1 MLHIITP
8 LYRYHLLEKV
18 YQSIPKDDDIT
29 WHISKSSQREKLD
42 HDFIHTDSRIEL
54 YELDC
59 PDTDTVTKR
68 NVIFDKIKDGF
79 FYCLDDDTILLEETY
94 KVYKEYYDVGFEG
107 MIVGISNVVKH
118 TKLSENPKE
127 SWIDTGMVLC
137 YFKVLEKEK
146 WEWTE
151 IAGRD
156 CYFWSKCYQYFGKE
170 NTVFLDRVISHYNA
184 LGPYVRIRKSLF
196 FMDFKYDVYNLNFAK
211 NYTRLALAKS
221 YFYYVISFK
230 KNSVKVHQI
239 NHLKSMLDAFS
250 K

>member
-18 YQSIPKDDDIT
+18 YQSIPKNDDIR
-29 WHISKSSQREKLD
+29 WHIAKSTQREKLE
-42 HDFIHTDSRIEL
+42 HDVIQTDARIKL
-54 YELDC
+54 YELEC

-68 NVIFDKIKDGF
+68 NEIFSNIKDGF
-79 FYCLDDDTILLEETY
+79 FYCLDDDTLFLEE
-94 KVYKEYYDVGFEG
+94 VYSVYREYSLLNFKG
-107 MIVGISNVVKH
+107 MIVGQSNLIK
-118 TKLSENPKE
+118 KIQLSVDPKK

-156 CYFWSKCYQYFGKE
+156 CYFWSRCYQFFGE
-170 NTVFLDRVISHYNA
+170 SNTIFLDRVISHYNL
-184 LGPYVRIRKSLF
+184 LGPYLRIRKSLLF
-196 FMDFKYDVYNLNFAK
+196 WNLKYDIYNLTFAK
-211 NYTRLALAKS
+211 NYTRLALAKNIVY
-221 YFYYVISFK
+221 YFFSCK
-230 KNSVKVHQI
+230 KSSLKEQPI
-239 NHLKSMLDAFS
+239 NHIKDFLDALS

>member
-18 YQSIPKDDDIT
+18 YQSIPKDHDIT
-29 WHISKSSQREKLD
+29 WHIAKSSQREKLD
-42 HDFIHTDSRIEL
+42 HDFIHTDSRIKL

-59 PDTDTVTKR
+59 PDIDTVTKR
-68 NVIFDKIKDGF
+68 NVIFDNIKDGF
-79 FYCLDDDTILLEETY
+79 FYCLDDDTLFLKELY
-94 KVYKEYYDVGFEG
+94 RVYKEYNNIGFEG
-107 MIVGISNVVKH
+107 MIVGQSNVIKH
-118 TKLSENPKE
+118 IRLSANPKE

-156 CYFWSKCYQYFGKE
+156 CYFWSRCYQFFGKE
-170 NTVFLDRVISHYNA
+170 NTVFLNRVISHYNL
-184 LGPYVRIRKSLF
+184 LGPYLRIKKSLLF
-196 FMDFKYDVYNLNFAK
+196 WDFKYDVYNLSFAK

-221 YFYYVISFK
+221 SFYYFIALK
-230 KNSVKVHQI
+230 KNPINMEKI
-239 NHLKSMLDAFS
+239 NHIKSILDAFS